1 MGVHRL
7 HECPYRSDHDKT
19 ANGGMRPRNL
29 AQSTATSRHSFRV
42 RAQAFMRKRFPG
54 REIEDVG
61 AVGHNR
67 AQFVAQLVGLS
78 SCCADHHSDGG
89 HRRQPG
95 ECLDDRRC
103 GARGNNERTAIA
115 GLFERGE
122 NARIFNQQ
130 RGKRRETHSGKSISP
145 RPAQNQGLRSSA
157 AGGFFAGRR

>member
-1 MGVHRL
+1 VGVHRL
-7 HECPYRSDHDKT
+7 NECPDRGDYDKT
-19 ANGGMRPRNL
+19 AWRPMSQRYL
-29 AQSTATSRHSFRV
+29 AQSAAPSRHGFRV
-42 RAQAFMRKRFPG
+42 RAQAFMRKRLPCA
-54 REIEDVG
+54 EIEDMG
-61 AVGHNR
+61 ALRHNR

-103 GARGNNERTAIA
+103 GARGNNERATFA
-115 GLFERGE
+115 GLFKQGE

-145 RPAQNQGLRSSA
+145 RRARNQRARSSA
-157 AGGFFAGRR
+157 EGGFFAGRR